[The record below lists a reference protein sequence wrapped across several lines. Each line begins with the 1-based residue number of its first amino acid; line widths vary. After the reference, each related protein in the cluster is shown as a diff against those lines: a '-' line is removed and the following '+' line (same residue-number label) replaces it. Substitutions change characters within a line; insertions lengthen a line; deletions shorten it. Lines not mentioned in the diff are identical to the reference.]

1 MSEEIS
7 AKDVMNLRSLTGAG
21 MMDCKDALKASSGNI
36 DAAVD
41 YLRKKGIAKAR
52 SKAERAAN
60 EGKVVSF
67 ISEDRKKGSLVEINC
82 ETDFVAKTDDFQRFI
97 NDLAQQ
103 LAESESE
110 NVIGQD
116 SLAAFFMADGRTVKE
131 RLGELVA
138 KLGENISPN
147 RAVIYSANRGF
158 LTSYIHMGGKLGVLL
173 EVNVDNSPGEE
184 VYNFAKDMA
193 MQIAAAKPLTVD
205 RSEVP
210 QEWVEKEKEIYRGQ
224 ALNEG
229 KPENIVDRI
238 AEGKLKKYF
247 SEICLLEQTFVKDT
261 KTTVGEELQKL
272 VAATSTPITVRRFSR
287 IHVGQND

>member
-1 MSEEIS
+1 M
-7 AKDVMNLRSLTGAG
+7 TGAG
-21 MMDCKDALKASSGNI
+21 MMDCKEALKTAKGDV

-52 SKAERAAN
+52 AKAERVAN
-60 EGKVVSF
+60 QGKVVSF
-67 ISEDRKKGSLVEINC
+67 ITEDRRKGSLVEVNC
-82 ETDFVAKTDDFQRFI
+82 ETDFVAKTEDFQAFV

-103 LAESESE
+103 LAKNESES
-110 NVIGQD
+110 VMGQD
-116 SLAAFFMADGRTVKE
+116 SLSAFFMSDGRTVKE
-131 RLGELVA
+131 RIGELVA

-147 RAVIYSANRGF
+147 RAVIYSANSGF

-173 EVNVDNSPGEE
+173 EVNVDNRPNEQ

-205 RSEVP
+205 RTEVP
-210 QEWVEKEKEIYRGQ
+210 QDWIDKEKEIYRGQ

-229 KPENIVDRI
+229 KPENVVDRI

-247 SEICLLEQTFVKDT
+247 SEICLLEQTFVKDS

-272 VAATSTPITVRRFSR
+272 VTATSTPVTVRRFIR
-287 IHVGQND
+287 MHVGQN